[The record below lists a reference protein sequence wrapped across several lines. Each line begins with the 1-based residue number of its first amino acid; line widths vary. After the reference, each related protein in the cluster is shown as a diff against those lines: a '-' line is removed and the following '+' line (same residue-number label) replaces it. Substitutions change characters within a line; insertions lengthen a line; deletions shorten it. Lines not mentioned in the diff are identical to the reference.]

1 MFFMLSIF
9 RWIFWV
15 IFSFSFFA
23 AAGVGTFLYELSK
36 SLPKNIEAELQK
48 RNEILPTVLYDRE
61 GNQIE
66 EFHIQRRIPV
76 SYERFPPHLIQALIA
91 SEVTRFFSHIG
102 IDPFRMFKAF
112 LVNVEEGGFVQGAST
127 LTQQTAREFLLTKE
141 KQLIR
146 KLREILLAFR
156 MELQFS
162 KTEILE
168 LYLNKVFLGNAEGVE
183 ASAQGYFGI
192 HAHELSLA
200 QSAML
205 IGLLPAPSR
214 YGPNN
219 NPELALIQRDRVLKR
234 MLDEHFIT
242 VEEYLNA
249 KEEEIKL
256 IEIDDFASEGT
267 AHYVEHVRRDLLKRY
282 GMENLYQGGLRVTMA
297 MDLDYQ
303 MFAHEALQKGIL
315 ELTKR
320 QGFRGPLKELEWSD
334 NRTLLQEQTDEIT
347 SQNRLVLGNNVI
359 GVVQTIEGDEVS
371 VDLGGVFGTLN
382 WDRLKSWQNAMSGKE
397 YPIPFKSIDEA
408 LKPGDVIPVKLMDY
422 DPQDQLFRL
431 NLYQEPQVNGAVLGM
446 QPETGQVLAMIGGY
460 EYEDSEFNRAIQAK
474 RQPGSAFK
482 PLVYASAVDAGYTL
496 SSVLVDSPRAFRTGQ
511 IKLGEDEIWLPK
523 NYGDKLMGN
532 VSLRTAL
539 VKSLNLATI
548 GLIEDLGPKR
558 VIEYSRKLGISS
570 QMRENLTIALG
581 SFSATLQEMVNAFAI
596 FANQG
601 NRTEPIYV
609 LEISDQ
615 SGRILESSQT
625 QTTNIISKETAFL
638 ISDVLQDVV
647 RRGTGWRARA
657 LGRPSAGKTGTTND
671 NLDAWYIGF
680 IPQLLTGVYVGFD
693 QPRSM
698 GLHESG
704 SRAAAPVWVE
714 FMKNAVA
721 NLPTQ
726 QFPQPPGIVSV
737 KIHQSGRRAGPCD
750 LQDEIQEEH
759 YKTGTEPQLDMLL
772 NPNCSDTITE
782 SADTNEKEPEL

>member
-1 MFFMLSIF
+1 M
-9 RWIFWV
+9 
-15 IFSFSFFA
+15 
-23 AAGVGTFLYELSK
+23 
-36 SLPKNIEAELQK
+36 
-48 RNEILPTVLYDRE
+48 
-61 GNQIE
+61 
-66 EFHIQRRIPV
+66 
-76 SYERFPPHLIQALIA
+76 
-91 SEVTRFFSHIG
+91 
-102 IDPFRMFKAF
+102 
-112 LVNVEEGGFVQGAST
+112 
-127 LTQQTAREFLLTKE
+127 
-141 KQLIR
+141 
-146 KLREILLAFR
+146 
-156 MELQFS
+156 
-162 KTEILE
+162 
-168 LYLNKVFLGNAEGVE
+168 
-183 ASAQGYFGI
+183 
-192 HAHELSLA
+192 
-200 QSAML
+200 
-205 IGLLPAPSR
+205 
-214 YGPNN
+214 
-219 NPELALIQRDRVLKR
+219 
-234 MLDEHFIT
+234 
-242 VEEYLNA
+242 
-249 KEEEIKL
+249 
-256 IEIDDFASEGT
+256 
-267 AHYVEHVRRDLLKRY
+267 EHVRRDLLKRY

-320 QGFRGPLKELEWSD
+320 QGFRGPLEELEWSD
-334 NRTLLQEQTDEIT
+334 NSTLLQEQTDEIT

-523 NYGDKLMGN
+523 NYGDKLMGY

-609 LEISDQ
+609 LEVSDQ
-615 SGRILESSQT
+615 SGRILESSKT

-638 ISDVLQDVV
+638 ISEVLQDVV

-657 LGRPSAGKTGTTND
+657 LGLS
-671 NLDAWYIGF
+671 L
-680 IPQLLTGVYVGFD
+680 
-693 QPRSM
+693 
-698 GLHESG
+698 
-704 SRAAAPVWVE
+704 
-714 FMKNAVA
+714 
-721 NLPTQ
+721 
-726 QFPQPPGIVSV
+726 
-737 KIHQSGRRAGPCD
+737 IH
-750 LQDEIQEEH
+750 I
-759 YKTGTEPQLDMLL
+759 
-772 NPNCSDTITE
+772 
-782 SADTNEKEPEL
+782 